1 MEGRFSADG
10 ASAFLISLNFFFNE
24 AAPRG
29 AVSRK
34 LWSALLMAQETKQN
48 FVGIDLG
55 GTNIKVGVLNDAGAT
70 LSYVSTPTFV
80 ERGPDDATKRMAA
93 AVHEAIAKAGLRP
106 ENIARVG
113 LGSPGTLDLPSGSL
127 VRPSNLPGWDFY
139 PIRDKLSMYSGL
151 PVTFAHDGPAAGF
164 AEYWVGAGKGEEG
177 LILLTLGTGVGCGIV
192 LNGHV
197 WNGTHSHGG
206 ESGHI
211 LIDTSENARLCKCG
225 QRGHLE
231 AYASA
236 TGVANRALEYVE
248 AEFKTSL
255 TERVRNRKRNDEV
268 PKIVF
273 EEAEKGDEVAIRIV
287 KETARY
293 LAYGVVSLIHS
304 LDPSCLLI
312 GGAMTFGG
320 SSTKTGKLF
329 LDAVSQETRSR
340 IFLHLAERL
349 RIDYASLGNAAGYI
363 GAAGLARQEWE
374 ENQNPYETRGESA

>member
-1 MEGRFSADG
+1 
-10 ASAFLISLNFFFNE
+10 
-24 AAPRG
+24 
-29 AVSRK
+29 
-34 LWSALLMAQETKQN
+34 MAQDANKN

-55 GTNIKVGVLNDAGAT
+55 GTNIKVGVLNDAGET
-70 LSYVSTPTFV
+70 LAYLSTPTYV
-80 ERGPDDATKRMAA
+80 ERGPEDATKRMAQ
-93 AVHEAIAKAGLRP
+93 AVHEAIEKAGLKP

-113 LGSPGTLDLPSGSL
+113 LGSPGTMDLPAEML
-127 VRPSNLPGWDFY
+127 VRPSNLPGWNFF
-139 PIRDKLSMYSGL
+139 PIRDKLAEYSGL

-164 AEYWVGAGKGEEG
+164 AEYWVGAGQGEEG

-206 ESGHI
+206 ESGHLLVDI
-211 LIDTSENARLCKCG
+211 SENARWCKCG

-236 TGVANRALEYVE
+236 TGVANRTIEYVE
-248 AEFKTSL
+248 AEFQTSL
-255 TERVRNRKRNDEV
+255 RERVKARKRNDEV
-268 PKIVF
+268 PKMVF
-273 EEAEKGDEVAIRIV
+273 EEAENGDEVAIRIV

-293 LAYGVVSLIHS
+293 LAYGMVSLIHT
-304 LDPSCLLI
+304 LDPSCILI

-320 SSTKTGKLF
+320 KETKTGKLF
-329 LDAVSQETRSR
+329 LEAVDAETRSR

-349 RIDYASLGNAAGYI
+349 RIDYATLGNDAGYI

-374 ENQNPYETRGESA
+374 EEQNPPESRP

>member
-1 MEGRFSADG
+1 MEQASSA
-10 ASAFLISLNFFFNE
+10 
-24 AAPRG
+24 
-29 AVSRK
+29 K
-34 LWSALLMAQETKQN
+34 KKN

-55 GTNIKVGVLNDAGAT
+55 GTNIKIGVLNDSGET
-70 LSYVSTPTFV
+70 LSYLTTPTFV

-93 AVHEAIAKAGLRP
+93 AVHDAIKQANLTADDVVQ
-106 ENIARVG
+106 VG

-127 VRPSNLPGWDFY
+127 VRPSNLPGWNFY
-139 PIRDKLSMYSGL
+139 PIRDKLAEYSGL
-151 PVTFAHDGPAAGF
+151 PVTFAHDGPAAAF

-192 LNGHV
+192 LDGRV

-206 ESGHI
+206 EAGHN
-211 LIDTSENARLCKCG
+211 LIDTSENARWCKCG

-236 TGVANRALEYVE
+236 TGVANRTIDYVE

-255 TERVRNRKRNDEV
+255 TERVRNRTRNDEV
-268 PKIVF
+268 PKMVF

-293 LAYGVVSLIHS
+293 LSHGMISLIHTI
-304 LDPSCLLI
+304 DPSCILL

-320 SSTKTGKLF
+320 NETATGRLF
-329 LDAVSQETRSR
+329 LKAVDEETRSR
-340 IFLHLAERL
+340 IFLHLAERV
-349 RIDYASLGNAAGYI
+349 RIGFATLGNAAGYI

-374 ENQNPYETRGESA
+374 DKHESKDWMFSTTQKKFTQPWEEKK

>member
-1 MEGRFSADG
+1 MEQ
-10 ASAFLISLNFFFNE
+10 ASSTA
-24 AAPRG
+24 
-29 AVSRK
+29 K
-34 LWSALLMAQETKQN
+34 KN

-55 GTNIKVGVLNDAGAT
+55 GTNIKIGVLNDSGET
-70 LSYVSTPTFV
+70 LSYVTTPTFV
-80 ERGPDDATKRMAA
+80 ERGPEDATKRMAE
-93 AVHEAIAKAGLRP
+93 AVHEAIKQANLTPADV
-106 ENIARVG
+106 AQVG

-127 VRPSNLPGWDFY
+127 VRPSNLPGWNFF
-139 PIRDKLSMYSGL
+139 PIRDKLAEYSGL
-151 PVTFAHDGPAAGF
+151 PVTFAHDGPAAAF

-192 LNGHV
+192 LDGRV

-206 ESGHI
+206 EAGHN
-211 LIDTSENARLCKCG
+211 LIDTSENARWCKCG

-236 TGVANRALEYVE
+236 TGVANRTIDYVE

-255 TERVRNRKRNDEV
+255 SERVRNRTRNDEV
-268 PKIVF
+268 PKMVF

-293 LAYGVVSLIHS
+293 LSHGMISLIHTI
-304 LDPSCLLI
+304 DPSCILL

-320 SSTKTGKLF
+320 SETATGRLF
-329 LDAVSQETRSR
+329 LQAVEEETRSR
-340 IFLHLAERL
+340 IFLHLAERV
-349 RIDYASLGNAAGYI
+349 RIGFATLGNAAGYI

-374 ENQNPYETRGESA
+374 DQHESKDWLFSTTQKKFTQPWEEKK

>member
-1 MEGRFSADG
+1 
-10 ASAFLISLNFFFNE
+10 
-24 AAPRG
+24 
-29 AVSRK
+29 
-34 LWSALLMAQETKQN
+34 MAQETKQN

-55 GTNIKVGVLNDAGAT
+55 GTNIKVGVLNDAGET
-70 LSYVSTPTFV
+70 LSYLSTPTLV
-80 ERGPDDATKRMAA
+80 ERGADDATKRMAA
-93 AVHEAIAKAGLRP
+93 AVHEAITKAGLKP
-106 ENIARVG
+106 SDVAGVG

-127 VRPSNLPGWDFY
+127 VRPSNLSGWDFF
-139 PIRDKLSMYSGL
+139 PIRDRLSEYSGL
-151 PVTFAHDGPAAGF
+151 PVTFAHDGPAAAF

-206 ESGHI
+206 EAGHN
-211 LIDTSENARLCKCG
+211 LIDTSENARWCKCG

-236 TGVANRALEYVE
+236 TGVANRTIEYVE

-255 TERVRNRKRNDEV
+255 APRVRARKRNDEV
-268 PKIVF
+268 PKMVF
-273 EEAEKGDEVAIRIV
+273 EEAEKGDELAIRIV

-293 LAYGVVSLIHS
+293 LSHGMISLIHT
-304 LDPSCLLI
+304 LDPSCLLL

-320 SSTKTGKLF
+320 NETETGRLF
-329 LDAVSQETRSR
+329 LKTVEDETRSR

-349 RIDYASLGNAAGYI
+349 RICYATTGNAAGYI

-374 ENQNPYETRGESA
+374 ESQQ

>member
-1 MEGRFSADG
+1 
-10 ASAFLISLNFFFNE
+10 
-24 AAPRG
+24 
-29 AVSRK
+29 
-34 LWSALLMAQETKQN
+34 MAQDDNKN

-55 GTNIKVGVLNDAGAT
+55 GTNIKVGVLNDVGET
-70 LSYVSTPTFV
+70 LAYVSTPTYV
-80 ERGPDDATKRMAA
+80 ERGADDATQRMAA
-93 AVHEAIAKAGLRP
+93 AVHEAIAKAGLKP

-113 LGSPGTLDLPSGSL
+113 LGSPGTMDLPSGSL
-127 VRPSNLPGWDFY
+127 VRPSNLPGWDFF
-139 PIRDKLSMYSGL
+139 PIRDKLATYSGL

-211 LIDTSENARLCKCG
+211 LIDTSENARWCKCG

-236 TGVANRALEYVE
+236 TGVANRTIEYVE

-255 TERVRNRKRNDEV
+255 TERVRGRNRNDEV
-268 PKIVF
+268 PKMVF
-273 EEAEKGDEVAIRIV
+273 EEAEKGDELAIRIV

-293 LAYGVVSLIHS
+293 LAYGMVSLIHT
-304 LDPSCLLI
+304 LDPSCMLL

-320 SSTKTGKLF
+320 NETETGRLF
-329 LDAVSQETRSR
+329 LKSVDEEVRSR

-349 RIDYASLGNAAGYI
+349 RIGYATLGNAAGYI

-374 ENQNPYETRGESA
+374 ENQNPYGARP